1 MTMNNALEKKVYT
14 RQEIAER
21 IADHGDLLVIHSNKI
36 YRLNSW
42 IKHHPGGD
50 MVILHMV
57 GKVGGREEKNTEF
70 MTCISGCH

>member
-1 MTMNNALEKKVYT
+1 MEKNSYT
-14 RQEIAER
+14 RAEIAQLIIER
-21 IADHGDLLVIHSNKI
+21 NDLLIIYSNKI

-57 GKVGGREEKNTEF
+57 GKVR
-70 MTCISGCH
+70 

>member
-1 MTMNNALEKKVYT
+1 MIMNNSLEKKVVYT

-50 MVILHMV
+50 MVILHMI
-57 GKVGGREEKNTEF
+57 GKVGGAEGKR
-70 MTCISGCH
+70 SA